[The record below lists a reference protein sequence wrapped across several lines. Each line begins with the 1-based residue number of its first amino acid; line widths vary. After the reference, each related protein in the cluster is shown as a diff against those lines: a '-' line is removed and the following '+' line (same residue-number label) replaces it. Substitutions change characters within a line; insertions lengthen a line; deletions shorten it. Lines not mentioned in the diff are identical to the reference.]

1 MQLAELCPHAT
12 HRAYLFWGKD
22 NAANANTVADKG
34 WAIGPDLS
42 RAGRQRSIAYLRESI
57 VDPNRDITP
66 GYNSVVVVTK
76 AGKKITGVEQAFDNF
91 SARLVDLAGQVHSF
105 QKEEVT
111 SMKREFRSLMPDS
124 YRSAFP
130 ANELDDLVAYLA
142 RLDGKKANP
151 AGPAPGK
158 TAVPAQSDP
167 NWTPA
172 TTNYRAPHI
181 SGGNSPKRLI
191 GRFSLT
197 LETTKFNPC
206 FHRLWHR
213 TP

>member
-1 MQLAELCPHAT
+1 
-12 HRAYLFWGKD
+12 
-22 NAANANTVADKG
+22 
-34 WAIGPDLS
+34 
-42 RAGRQRSIAYLRESI
+42 
-57 VDPNRDITP
+57 
-66 GYNSVVVVTK
+66 VVVTK

-167 NWTPA
+167 N
-172 TTNYRAPHI
+172 
-181 SGGNSPKRLI
+181 
-191 GRFSLT
+191 
-197 LETTKFNPC
+197 
-206 FHRLWHR
+206 
-213 TP
+213 